1 MDLLVQFII
10 DAVSVGGLYALTA
23 IGIGLIFGVVG
34 LVNFAYGDFVMIG
47 AYTILLTI
55 GFYWPVTILIAAVV
69 LIMVALAADFVAFR
83 PVRLASPET
92 LMIVSFALSYTIQ
105 YTYVMM
111 FGSLAR
117 TVNFL
122 PAMSTNLE
130 IMGIRIAGVSILQ
143 IVATIVLTGAL
154 AAFIR
159 FTRIGYQMRAVSENP
174 TMARLVGVDINK
186 VIAAAFIA
194 SALLAVT
201 VSVLFVAQTGTMTPF
216 LGLNLTIIG
225 FVATVI
231 GGMGSLVGCALGGFL
246 VGFLTTLLQLA
257 LPAEL
262 QPFREAFVFG
272 AVVLML
278 LLRPGGLIMLAT
290 ARERI

>member
-1 MDLLVQFII
+1 MDLVAQFVI

-55 GFYWPVTILIAAVV
+55 GFHWPVIILVAAFV
-69 LIMVALAADFVAFR
+69 LILVALASDLVAFR
-83 PVRLASPET
+83 PVRLAAPET

-105 YTYVMM
+105 HVYVMM

-122 PAMSTNLE
+122 PEMSRNLE
-130 IMGIRIAGVSILQ
+130 ILGIRVAAVSALQ
-143 IVATIVLTGAL
+143 ILATILLTGAL

-159 FTRIGYQMRAVSENP
+159 FTRVGYQMRAVSENP
-174 TMARLVGVDINK
+174 TMARLVGVDINA
-186 VIAAAFIA
+186 VIAAAFIT
-194 SALLAVT
+194 SAVLAVT
-201 VSVLFVAQTGTMTPF
+201 VSALFVAQTGTMTPF

-246 VGFLTTLLQLA
+246 VGSITTLLQLA
-257 LPAEL
+257 LPADL

-278 LLRPGGLIMLAT
+278 VVRPGGLVMLAT
-290 ARERI
+290 SRERI

>member
-1 MDLLVQFII
+1 MNLLVQFII

-47 AYTILLTI
+47 AYTILLGI
-55 GFYWPVTILIAAVV
+55 GFYWPVTILIAAIV
-69 LIMVALAADFVAFR
+69 LILVALASDFVAFR
-83 PVRLASPET
+83 PVRLATPET

-105 YTYVMM
+105 HLYVMM

-122 PAMSTNLE
+122 PEMSQNLE
-130 IMGIRIAGVSILQ
+130 VMGIRIAGVSVLQ
-143 IVATIVLTGAL
+143 ILATILLTGAL

-174 TMARLVGVDINK
+174 TMARLVGVDINA

-201 VSVLFVAQTGTMTPF
+201 VSVLFVAQTGTMSPF

-257 LPAEL
+257 LPADL

-278 LLRPGGLIMLAT
+278 VVRPGGLIMLAT